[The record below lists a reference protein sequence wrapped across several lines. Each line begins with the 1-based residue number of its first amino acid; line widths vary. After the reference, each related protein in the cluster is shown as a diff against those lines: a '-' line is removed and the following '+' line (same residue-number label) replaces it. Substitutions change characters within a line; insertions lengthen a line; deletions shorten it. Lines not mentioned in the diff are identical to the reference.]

1 MKRNKNNLGWLDPR
15 LSMDEIELAA
25 SPRSINYLLRK
36 LVKAIAET
44 ISDLKEFNY

>member
-25 SPRSINYLLRK
+25 SLRPINYLLKK
-36 LVKAIAET
+36 LLKAIAET

>member
-1 MKRNKNNLGWLDPR
+1 
-15 LSMDEIELAA
+15 MDEIELAA

-44 ISDLKEFNY
+44 ISDLKEFNYRIC